1 MMFHTVVFSVT
12 CQTGFGMQIP
22 CCELVPVR
30 PAIFDRVFLQYIKSW
45 YVFMI
50 GILCKA
56 VEHFAVVPF
65 SILLNK
71 EKILQQVVFVGM
83 FILIF

>member
-1 MMFHTVVFSVT
+1 
-12 CQTGFGMQIP
+12 
-22 CCELVPVR
+22 
-30 PAIFDRVFLQYIKSW
+30 
-45 YVFMI
+45 MI

-71 EKILQQVVFVGM
+71 ENILEEIILIRL
-83 FILIF
+83 FILKLQFIITSHEITCMAF